1 MDSQQILIR
10 NNVKVTGYG
19 TKALIFAHGFGCD
32 QNMWRFVSP
41 AFEEEYKVVLFD
53 FVGSGKSDIQ
63 AYDPCRYHDLNGYAQ
78 DILDICSAL
87 ELKDAILVGHSVGA
101 TIGMLASI
109 QKPEYFERLVLIGP
123 SACYL
128 NDLPDYIG
136 GFEREDLVALLDMM
150 DQNYQGWASYL
161 APVIMGNA
169 DRPELSEELE
179 LSFCATDP
187 KAARLFAEATFLSDY
202 RQELGK
208 ATVPSLILQCSDDV
222 IAPMEAGAFV
232 HQQIKGSEFRL
243 MDATGHCPHLSHPE
257 ETIQLINEYL
267 ASTES
272 VPESELHA

>member
-32 QNMWRFVSP
+32 QNMWRFVAP
-41 AFEEEYKVVLFD
+41 AFEEKYKVVLFD

-63 AYDPCRYHDLNGYAQ
+63 AYDPNRYHDLNGYAQ

-101 TIGMLASI
+101 TIGLLASI
-109 QKPEYFERLVLIGP
+109 QRPEYFERLVLIGP
-123 SACYL
+123 SACYM

-267 ASTES
+267 ASTEP

>member
-32 QNMWRFVSP
+32 QNMWRFVAP
-41 AFEEEYKVVLFD
+41 AFEEKYKVVLFD

-63 AYDPCRYHDLNGYAQ
+63 AYDPNRYHDLNGYAQ

-101 TIGMLASI
+101 TIGLLASI
-109 QKPEYFERLVLIGP
+109 QRPEYFERLVLIGP
-123 SACYL
+123 SACYM

-208 ATVPSLILQCSDDV
+208 VTVPSLILQCSDDV

>member
-161 APVIMGNA
+161 APVIMGNT

-187 KAARLFAEATFLSDY
+187 KVARRFAEATFLSDY

-208 ATVPSLILQCSDDV
+208 VVVPSLILQCSDDM
-222 IAPMEAGAFV
+222 IAPMEAGAYV
-232 HQQIKGSEFRL
+232 HQQINGSEFRL
-243 MDATGHCPHLSHPE
+243 MDATGHCPHLSHPD
-257 ETIQLINEYL
+257 ETIRLISEYFTTVE
-267 ASTES
+267 STQ
-272 VPESELHA
+272 ESELHI

>member
-19 TKALIFAHGFGCD
+19 SKALIFAHGFGCD
-32 QNMWRFVSP
+32 QNMWRFVAP
-41 AFEEEYKVVLFD
+41 AFEEKYKVVLFD

-136 GFEREDLVALLDMM
+136 GFEREELVALLDMM

-161 APVIMGNA
+161 APVIMGNT

-187 KAARLFAEATFLSDY
+187 KVARRFAEATFLSDY

-208 ATVPSLILQCSDDV
+208 VVVPSLILQCSDDV
-222 IAPMEAGAFV
+222 IAPMEAGAYV
-232 HQQIKGSEFRL
+232 HQQINGSEFRL
-243 MDATGHCPHLSHPE
+243 MDATGHCPHLSHPD
-257 ETIQLINEYL
+257 ETIQLISEYFTSVR
-267 ASTES
+267 STQ
-272 VPESELHA
+272 ESELHI

>member
-32 QNMWRFVSP
+32 QNMWRFVAP
-41 AFEEEYKVVLFD
+41 AFEEKYKVVLFD

-63 AYDPCRYHDLNGYAQ
+63 AYDPNRYHDLNGYAQ

-101 TIGMLASI
+101 TIGLLASI
-109 QKPEYFERLVLIGP
+109 QRPEYFERLVLIGP
-123 SACYL
+123 SACYM

>member
-19 TKALIFAHGFGCD
+19 SKALIFAHGFGCD
-32 QNMWRFVSP
+32 QNMWRFVAP
-41 AFEEEYKVVLFD
+41 AFEEKYKVVMFD

-63 AYDPCRYHDLNGYAQ
+63 AYDPSRYQDLNGYAQ

-109 QKPEYFERLVLIGP
+109 QRPEYFERLVLIGP

-136 GFEREDLVALLDMM
+136 GFEREDLVALLEMM

-187 KAARLFAEATFLSDY
+187 QVARRFAEATFLSDY

-208 ATVPSLILQCSDDV
+208 VTVPSLILQCSDDV
-222 IAPMEAGAFV
+222 IAPLEAGAFV

-243 MDATGHCPHLSHPE
+243 MDATGHCPHISHPD
-257 ETIQLINEYL
+257 ETIRLIGEYL
-267 ASTES
+267 ASMES
-272 VPESELHA
+272 VQESELHF